1 MAFAGHDWS
10 FRASGGIRK
19 AWFQTWPQWT
29 THCSHAERS
38 PCWPTKHQVQIK
50 HCVRLHCIIIW
61 GAQRQSLM
69 PFPGFCSSNT
79 ELMDLS
85 AKFIPMFRYVCWLNY
100 HVSSLPSYK
109 ARKNDGHST
118 MHRSCSSDFPISLP
132 YLLHVYPK
140 LNPQVANKFIS
151 TKHLHFFRF
160 VKDKSP
166 HFRLKSGHYMTLSC
180 LKKKNQLLS
189 SSAPDS
195 SSVIAGL
202 WEIVWNWPSREYKVA
217 PLVMFVGL

>member
-1 MAFAGHDWS
+1 MIGRFGHQ
-10 FRASGGIRK
+10 GGIRK

-109 ARKNDGHST
+109 ARKNNGHST
-118 MHRSCSSDFPISLP
+118 MHTQIMFLGFPHQSSISFACVSQVKSTGGEQIHQHQALAF
-132 YLLHVYPK
+132 LHVC
-140 LNPQVANKFIS
+140 Q
-151 TKHLHFFRF
+151 
-160 VKDKSP
+160 
-166 HFRLKSGHYMTLSC
+166 G
-180 LKKKNQLLS
+180 
-189 SSAPDS
+189 
-195 SSVIAGL
+195 
-202 WEIVWNWPSREYKVA
+202 
-217 PLVMFVGL
+217 